1 MLVDLV
7 EILKLAEETK
17 CAVGAFNTPNLE
29 CINAVIATAEKLNV
43 PVIISHAEMHES
55 VAPLAVIGPVMVQA
69 AKAARVP
76 VCVHL
81 DHCET
86 LDYMAKAL
94 ELGFTGVMYDGST
107 LPYEENLANTI
118 KAVEM
123 AKPYGAGVEAELGAL
138 ASREGGAANAG
149 GPVYT
154 DSDEA
159 VTFCRETGIDAL
171 APSFGTA
178 HGIYKSK
185 PVLDLERVK
194 IIAEKTGLPL
204 VMHGGSGVSPEDYR
218 TGMRYGLRKINYY
231 SYMSKAGVS
240 AVKAL
245 LEKEDVT
252 FFHDL
257 AMAAQRAMEAD
268 AEKAMRVFR
277 GDAE

>member
-1 MLVDLV
+1 MLVTLT
-7 EILKLAEETK
+7 EILKLAEEKK

-29 CINAVIATAEKLNV
+29 CVNAVIAAAETLDV
-43 PVIISHAEMHES
+43 PVIISHAELHEEVS
-55 VAPLAVIGPVMVQA
+55 PLENIGPVMMQA
-69 AKAARVP
+69 AKAAKVP

-94 ELGFTGVMYDGST
+94 EIGFTGVMYDGSI
-107 LPYEENLANTI
+107 LPYEENVANTV

-123 AKPYGAGVEAELGAL
+123 AKKYGAGVEAEIGTL
-138 ASREGGAANAG
+138 ASREGGGETVAA

-154 DSDEA
+154 DPELA
-159 VTFCRETGIDAL
+159 VKFCRETGIDAL

-185 PVLDLERVK
+185 PVLDLDRVRV
-194 IIAEKTGLPL
+194 ISEKTGLPL

-218 TGMRYGLRKINYY
+218 TGIRNGLRKINYY
-231 SYMSKAGVS
+231 SYMSKAGVN
-240 AVKAL
+240 AVKSM
-245 LEKEDVT
+245 LETEDVT

-257 AMAAQRAMEAD
+257 ALAAQKAMQTD
-268 AEKAMRVFR
+268 AEKAMRVFA
-277 GDAE
+277 GL